1 MSLKIEK
8 YEKIGSSKYRIYLDN
23 GEVIDTYDEVILNN
37 ELLIKKELDTNL
49 YNQLII
55 DTKLQE
61 YYNSCIKYISIRI
74 RSTKEIKDY
83 LKKKMVED
91 EDIDYIISKLTINKY
106 LDDDKFSQCF
116 IKDKLKFTNWGDVK
130 IIYELKKHNIS
141 SSVIENNKYLIDRE
155 LLIEKIDKTI
165 NKQINSNKKLDKY
178 KLRNKLYNYLINSGF
193 SSNLIVER
201 LNIYF

>member
-37 ELLIKKELDTNL
+37 ELLIKCELDTNL
-49 YNQLII
+49 YNKLII

-61 YYNSCIKYISIRI
+61 HYNSCIKYISIRI

-91 EDIDYIISKLTINKY
+91 EDILHIVKS
-106 LDDDKFSQCF
+106 SR
-116 IKDKLKFTNWGDVK
+116 DVV
-130 IIYELKKHNIS
+130 ES
-141 SSVIENNKYLIDRE
+141 
-155 LLIEKIDKTI
+155 
-165 NKQINSNKKLDKY
+165 
-178 KLRNKLYNYLINSGF
+178 
-193 SSNLIVER
+193 VER
-201 LNIYF
+201 LIERANQNGGNDNIGVVIAQDFANEVNV

>member
-1 MSLKIEK
+1 MNLKIEK

-37 ELLIKKELDTNL
+37 ELLIKKELDTIL

-55 DTKLQE
+55 DTKLHE

-83 LKKKMVED
+83 LKKKIVED

-155 LLIEKIDKTI
+155 LLIEKIDKII
-165 NKQINSNKKLDKY
+165 NKQIKSNHKLDNK
-178 KLRNKLYNYLINSGF
+178 KLRNKLYNHLLNSGY
-193 SSNLIVER
+193 SSNLIIER
-201 LNIYF
+201 LNNYF

>member
-1 MSLKIEK
+1 MNLKIEK

-23 GEVIDTYDEVILNN
+23 GEVIDTYDEVILNI
-37 ELLIKKELDTNL
+37 ELLIKCELDSNL

-55 DTKLQE
+55 YTKLQE

-74 RSTKEIKDY
+74 IRTKEIKDY

-141 SSVIENNKYLIDRE
+141 SSVIENNKYLIDNSI
-155 LLIEKIDKTI
+155 LIEKIDKTI

-178 KLRNKLYNYLINSGF
+178 KLRNKIYNYLVNSGF
-193 SSNLIVER
+193 SPNLIIER